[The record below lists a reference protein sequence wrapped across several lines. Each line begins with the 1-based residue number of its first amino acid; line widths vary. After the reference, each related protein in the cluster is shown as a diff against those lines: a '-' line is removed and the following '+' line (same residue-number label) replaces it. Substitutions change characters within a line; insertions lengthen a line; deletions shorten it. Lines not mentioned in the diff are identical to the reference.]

1 LEDFE
6 NLNTAYDKLNSSV
19 IIEYFKKDIMK
30 LEKNEGLSRSEKTK
44 L

>member
-1 LEDFE
+1 LEDFD
-6 NLNTAYDKLNSSV
+6 NLHTGYDKLNSSV

-30 LEKNEGLSRSEKTK
+30 LEKNESLSRSEKTK

>member
-1 LEDFE
+1 MDDFD
-6 NLNTAYDKLNSSV
+6 NVHTGYDKLNSSV

-30 LEKNEGLSRSEKTK
+30 LEKSEGLSRSEKTK